1 MVRALAIL
9 LAHLMAA
16 PVVSET
22 VEIRGRGEVDLAS
35 FECRDINRSTI
46 LQRVCYDR
54 TQKDLIVAVRGSY
67 DRSCAVPGNVVERL
81 MGAPS
86 MGQFFNHHISRPAS
100 GERYACPPQGP
111 GR

>member
-1 MVRALAIL
+1 
-9 LAHLMAA
+9 MAA

-54 TQKDLIVAVRGSY
+54 TRKDLIVAVRGSY
-67 DRSCAVPGNVVERL
+67 DRYCAVPGNVVERL

-86 MGQFFNHHISRPAS
+86 MGQFFSHHISRPAS